1 MLATLLTLVLLL
13 PVLLMLDRIAGGR
26 WSDRLLRLLPDDRG
40 EAGEGDGGDGEG
52 SDDGDDGS
60 DDDSGDGDDESD
72 DDKPLGP
79 KGEKA
84 YQAEKEKRRAA
95 QAELREWKAL
105 GLTPAQIKELAAAKD
120 GDQSDPEQ
128 ARRQAETTAAQK
140 ANTRI
145 LRSEIK
151 AAAAGKLAD
160 PADAYKFLDLTEF
173 EVDDDGNVDEEE
185 IADAIDDLLKKKP
198 YLSAQGGKRF
208 GGDSDGGRKG
218 DRKKSQLTRED
229 LKGMSPQAI
238 LTAQKEGR
246 LADLI
251 KG

>member
-1 MLATLLTLVLLL
+1 MKYPILSYPHAITRENIGDLLAWHRAVFGATR
-13 PVLLMLDRIAGGR
+13 ME
-26 WSDRLLRLLPDDRG
+26 DDD
-40 EAGEGDGGDGEG
+40 ADGDSTDDADGDSTDDD
-52 SDDGDDGS
+52 SDDDAG
-60 DDDSGDGDDESD
+60 DSGDGAESLGDKGKQALDRMKAKLRDER
-72 DDKPLGP
+72 
-79 KGEKA
+79 A
-84 YQAEKEKRRAA
+84 KRRAA
-95 QAELREWKAL
+95 EAK
-105 GLTPAQIKELAAAKD
+105 AAARND
-120 GDQSDPEQ
+120 NDNDNR
-128 ARRQAETTAAQK
+128 ARREAEAAATKK
-140 ANTRI
+140 ANARI

-160 PADAYKFLDLTEF
+160 PADAYQFLDLDKF

-185 IADAIDDLLKKKP
+185 IADAIDDLIKKKP

-208 GGDSDGGRKG
+208 GGESDGGRKG

-229 LKGMSPQAI
+229 LKGMSPTEI

>member
-1 MLATLLTLVLLL
+1 MLLL
-13 PVLLMLDRIAGGR
+13 PVLAMLDRIAGGR

-40 EAGEGDGGDGEG
+40 EAGEGDGGDG
-52 SDDGDDGS
+52 DGS
-60 DDDSGDGDDESD
+60 DDAGDDDTGSGDDSGGDDGD

-84 YQAEKEKRRAA
+84 YLAEKEKRRAA

-105 GLTPAQIKELAAAKD
+105 GLTPAQIKEIVDARKD
-120 GDQSDPEQ
+120 DDKPDPE
-128 ARRQAETTAAQK
+128 RVKREAETTAQQK
-140 ANTRI
+140 ANARI

-160 PADAYKFLDLTEF
+160 PADAYKFLDLTKF

-185 IADAIDDLLKKKP
+185 IADAIDELIKKKP

-229 LKGMSPQAI
+229 LKGMSPAEI
-238 LTAQKEGR
+238 LTAQKDGR
-246 LADLI
+246 LADLL